1 MEGATGAPVVSNTVW
16 SQPEGFSK
24 WRVVHAEFTAPKSQP
39 DELDGLLAHLVSG
52 KGRRFT
58 LRCGFDSDDFE
69 SLNDAYDL
77 DGDPAFLIGKS
88 LLMSVGDAPRRFMRA
103 GPLPWSQVRIVSVDA
118 NVDGS
123 ARINGIF
130 DFGESAMQLSSDWAA
145 GLAAVCGGDENVVG
159 SRVSYRLMPDDS
171 VEWRLIPGDLV
182 ANSSLREEAA

>member
-1 MEGATGAPVVSNTVW
+1 M
-16 SQPEGFSK
+16 
-24 WRVVHAEFTAPKSQP
+24 HAEFTAPKSQP